1 MYLTAKERVLASPT
15 EVLSGVTL
23 TTEGST
29 YRVTRASL

>member
-1 MYLTAKERVLASPT
+1 VLASPT

-29 YRVTRASL
+29 YRVTRASR